1 MRHPH
6 APRAPRIPASRALRT
21 LAPLA
26 LLCAAGTSTAADFK
40 AGDWDLSVGGIINA
54 YYTYAK
60 CSGSQAIT
68 GAALATQALGC
79 NGRDKST
86 VIGNGLLPNALIVG
100 AKTQQNGFDIG
111 ATFMLGA
118 SVATGSA
125 IANNSEVDVRQ
136 GFVTVARSDLG
147 SVKLGRDYG
156 IYGSNAILSDMTL
169 LGVGQP
175 TAATQRGRVS
185 LGHIGAGYTY
195 LGHYG
200 QMTYTAPVMGGVTLS
215 GGVFSPV
222 DATVPGSGNQPQLQA
237 QAVVAIGAGKAW
249 LGGKTQKFD
258 ESAPGASD
266 SFRMKGLELGAS
278 YPFGPVGLLVNYQT
292 GRGIGVLSDGDAG
305 NAKQHNLLLQGTF
318 NLTSDLKLGLSW
330 GESRV
335 KDGSGTALEKND
347 NVTLGSYYKL
357 TPSFTVVGELARTQ
371 SHSFAGDKARQ
382 NGVSVGGIL
391 FF

>member
-1 MRHPH
+1 MQHPFTN
-6 APRAPRIPASRALRT
+6 RALRT
-21 LAPLA
+21 LAPVA
-26 LLCAAGTSTAADFK
+26 LLCAAATSHAVDLK

-54 YYTYAK
+54 YYTHAS
-60 CSGSQAIT
+60 CSGSQVVT

-86 VIGNGLLPNALIVG
+86 VIGNGLLPNALTVG

-118 SVATGSA
+118 AVATSSSIGS
-125 IANNSEVDVRQ
+125 NSAVDVRQ
-136 GFVTVARSDLG
+136 GFVTVGRGDLG
-147 SVKLGRDYG
+147 SFKLGRDYG

-200 QMTYTAPVMGGVTLS
+200 QMTYTAPAAAGFTVS

-222 DATVPGSGNQPQLQA
+222 DASVPGSDTQPQVQA
-237 QAVVAIGAGKAW
+237 QVAYALPGGKVW
-249 LGGKTQKFD
+249 LGAKTQKFD
-258 ESAPGASD
+258 ESASGAND
-266 SFRMKGLELGAS
+266 GFRMSGAEVGAS
-278 YPFGPVGLLVNYQT
+278 YAFGPAGVLVNFQS
-292 GRGIGVLSDGDAG
+292 GKGIGVLADGDTG
-305 NAKQHNLLLQGTF
+305 PAKQQNLLVQGTF
-318 NLTSDLKLGLSW
+318 NATSTLKFGLGW
-330 GESRV
+330 GQSKL
-335 KDGSGTALEKND
+335 KDGSGAGLEKNS
-347 NVTLGSYYKL
+347 NLTAGAYYKL
-357 TPSFTVVGELARTQ
+357 TPSFTVVGELARTE
-371 SHSFAGDKARQ
+371 SESFAGDKAKQ
-382 NGVSVGGIL
+382 NGVSFGGIL